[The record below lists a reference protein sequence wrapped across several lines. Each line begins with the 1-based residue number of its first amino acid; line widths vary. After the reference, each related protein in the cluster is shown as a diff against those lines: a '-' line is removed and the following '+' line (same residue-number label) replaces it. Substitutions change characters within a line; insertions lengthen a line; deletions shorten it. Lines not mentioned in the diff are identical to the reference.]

1 MTLDSSG
8 THSRETIEAGE
19 SLISKGFNGRTPVR
33 TQNVR
38 HFPDRRSFVNGILTG
53 LPPSVFDKISPHLR
67 LVDMR
72 RDEYLYQPEDRIEYI
87 YFPET
92 AVFSEYQMLDDGRTI
107 EIALMGRESV
117 IGLTS
122 VFSRCGAANWTQV
135 CLAGTVLKIESEF
148 VRRVIGGESAV
159 KALLNNQINSYI
171 RHISHKVICNTHHS
185 VEERLCTWL
194 LMLGDR
200 CGTGLLKLTQEQI
213 ARVLGVYRPSV
224 TCIARSL
231 RTRGLIDYVRGKL
244 IIRNREKLVSAACNC
259 YREFSAGTI
268 GINYSQKSA
277 IM

>member
-8 THSRETIEAGE
+8 TYSVETIATGE
-19 SLISKGFNGRTPVR
+19 GLISRGFDGRTRDRV
-33 TQNVR
+33 QNIR

-53 LPPSVFDKISPHLR
+53 LPRSVFDKISPHLR
-67 LVDMR
+67 PVDMR

-122 VFSRCGAANWTQV
+122 AFSQCGAVNWTQV
-135 CLAGTVLKIESEF
+135 CIEGTVLKIESEF
-148 VRRVIGGESAV
+148 VRRVVGVESAV

-200 CGTGLLKLTQEQI
+200 CGMELKLTQEQI

-244 IIRNREKLVSAACNC
+244 IIQNRAKLINAACSC
-259 YREFSAGTI
+259 YGEFSAVTEQF
-268 GINYSQKSA
+268 NYSQKA
-277 IM
+277 TLM